1 MIFDVLRKFFTGV
14 NQLFQLGVCNISTHN
29 NGASERQTSGN
40 RILRKLGEDLFHRA
54 VKVDLHRFAFTGLT
68 QFLWNVLT
76 WIVFQFFDPD
86 TFAVDFRFNVTVSG
100 AGDAHAYRAGCAV
113 TWQTDNA
120 NVVREVFTAKL
131 RAKTEFLGLF
141 QQFLFQLDIAERL
154 TMFVPFRRQFIVIVS
169 AC

>member
-1 MIFDVLRKFFTGV
+1 MIFDVLRQFFTGV
-14 NQLFQLGVCNISTHN
+14 NQLFQLGVCNIATHD
-29 NGASERQTSGN
+29 NGAGERQAGGY
-40 RILRKLGEDLFHRA
+40 RVLRKLGKDLFHRA
-54 VKVDLHRFAFTGLT
+54 VKVDFHCFAFTCLT
-68 QFLWNVLT
+68 QFFWNVLA

-86 TFAVDFRFNVTVSG
+86 TFAVNFRFDITVSRT
-100 AGDAHAYRAGCAV
+100 GDAHTDRAGCAV

-120 NVVREVFTAKL
+120 DVVREVFTAKL

>member
-1 MIFDVLRKFFTGV
+1 M
-14 NQLFQLGVCNISTHN
+14 
-29 NGASERQTSGN
+29 
-40 RILRKLGEDLFHRA
+40 
-54 VKVDLHRFAFTGLT
+54 
-68 QFLWNVLT
+68 
-76 WIVFQFFDPD
+76 
-86 TFAVDFRFNVTVSG
+86 
-100 AGDAHAYRAGCAV
+100 

-131 RAKTEFLGLF
+131 RAEREFLGLF